1 MSIDVF
7 WLIFT
12 AFALTAAIAGICY
25 AIGSQSPA
33 IGQCER
39 LDWIGLDCDAAQT
52 GQKGR

>member
-39 LDWIGLDCDAAQT
+39 LDCDAAQT